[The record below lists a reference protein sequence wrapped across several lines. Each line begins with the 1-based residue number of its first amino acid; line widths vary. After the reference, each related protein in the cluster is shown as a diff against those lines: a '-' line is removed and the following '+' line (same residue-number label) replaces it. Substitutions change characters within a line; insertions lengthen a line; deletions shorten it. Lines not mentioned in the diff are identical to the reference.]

1 VRRILCNA
9 GPTAQCRSRVSTP
22 RRLDNAHLDTFLR
35 ACSTHHAA
43 SRAARYTRLRVCG
56 KWLDVQ
62 DLAVLRASLFQTH
75 PSLRRPVRAMGRQ
88 CMPISFPY
96 DVAPV
101 CLSGPRR
108 VSQRTMRQG
117 SCSTVCSHSGDGLI
131 ISVQRRLDGC
141 CYVHTLLM
149 QQSFTSQPN
158 KPLRFYSLLRHM
170 SRNHATIFR

>member
-1 VRRILCNA
+1 MILRWKEGRRCAKDSLQRGSDSAMPLC
-9 GPTAQCRSRVSTP
+9 VSTP
-22 RRLDNAHLDTFLR
+22 RRLDNAHLNTFLR

-43 SRAARYTRLRVCG
+43 SRAARCTRLQVCG

-62 DLAVLRASLFQTH
+62 DLAVLRASLFQAH
-75 PSLRRPVRAMGRQ
+75 PSLRLPIRVMGRQ
-88 CMPISFPY
+88 CMPISVPY

-141 CYVHTLLM
+141 CYAHTILM
-149 QQSFTSQPN
+149 Q
-158 KPLRFYSLLRHM
+158 
-170 SRNHATIFR
+170 